1 MNTKYMRERCTN
13 TEFYKTMF
21 EIREEKECSIRGLA
35 KECGLCYGTLIEF
48 FNVDKPF
55 RPLSD
60 ITMIKIHKNLGIDY
74 EVMHDYNDVV
84 INAREND
91 RGE

>member
-1 MNTKYMRERCTN
+1 
-13 TEFYKTMF
+13 
-21 EIREEKECSIRGLA
+21 
-35 KECGLCYGTLIEF
+35 
-48 FNVDKPF
+48 
-55 RPLSD
+55 
-60 ITMIKIHKNLGIDY
+60 MIKIHKNLGIDY